1 MSRVLLALLVFITL
15 TTSAFASEKTGYYAS
30 LSAGATFLNGINSD
44 FTFLGTGG
52 LPDVQI
58 HTETDF
64 KTGYNVQGAIGYDF
78 GAIRLESEIRYAQN
92 KIENIYDP
100 VFTAV
105 MVGGNIT
112 LVQTGTA
119 KRTTKGESSST
130 SVMVNAFYDFENKT
144 RFTPHVMLGLGA
156 SEVVYDDTYHE
167 YDDKV
172 FAYQLGTGI
181 STAVTEKIAL
191 DFAYRYF
198 ATENPEF
205 KYSGPGPLPP
215 IKSSYKS
222 HNISVGIRYLF

>member
-1 MSRVLLALLVFITL
+1 MSRILLTLLALVAL
-15 TTSAFASEKTGYYAS
+15 TTPAIASEKTGYYAS
-30 LSAGATFLNGINSD
+30 LSAGVTFLNGINSD

-64 KTGYNVQGAIGYDF
+64 KTGFNTQGAIGYDF

-105 MVGGNIT
+105 MVGSDIT

-130 SVMVNAFYDFENKT
+130 SVMVNVFYDFENKT
-144 RFTPHVMLGLGA
+144 RFTPHVMCGLGA
-156 SEVVYDDTYHE
+156 SKVVYDDTYHE

-181 STAVTEKIAL
+181 STAVTEKIVL
-191 DFAYRYF
+191 DLAYRYF
-198 ATENPEF
+198 ATEDPEF
-205 KYSGPGPLPP
+205 KYSGPGPVPP
-215 IKSSYKS
+215 MKSSYKS
-222 HNISVGIRYLF
+222 HNLSVGIRYFF